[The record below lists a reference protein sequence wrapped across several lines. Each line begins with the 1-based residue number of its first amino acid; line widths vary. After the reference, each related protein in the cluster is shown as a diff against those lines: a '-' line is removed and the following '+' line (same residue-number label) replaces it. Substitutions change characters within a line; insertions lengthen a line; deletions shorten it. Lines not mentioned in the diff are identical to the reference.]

1 MSIAAALAGGAGPA
15 VAAAFAKQ
23 PAGTVYQV
31 ERWRDIKGEMLPL
44 LKRHWREVALNH
56 EAVPL
61 DIDHEGYDALDER
74 EALHILTV
82 RRQGLLIGYHV
93 AIVSGH
99 LHYKSTLHGITD
111 VYWIA
116 PECRHGVTAMRMFQ
130 AVERELAKL
139 GVRKLF
145 TATKL
150 HMDQGPLF
158 ERLGYKPVERLY
170 AKLVGG

>member
-1 MSIAAALAGGAGPA
+1 MSASEGVRTAP
-15 VAAAFAKQ
+15 
-23 PAGTVYQV
+23 PSGTVYQT
-31 ERWRDIKGEMLPL
+31 EPWSRFKHEAAPL
-44 LKRHWREVALNH
+44 FVKHWREIALNH
-56 EAVPL
+56 ADVPL
-61 DIDHEGYDALDER
+61 DIDHDRYDQLASVDAL
-74 EALHILTV
+74 HVLTA
-82 RRQGLLIGYHV
+82 RRGGKLIGYHV

-116 PECRHGVTAMRMFQ
+116 PECRHGITAMRFFQ
-130 AVERELAKL
+130 AVERELKKL

-150 HMDQGPLF
+150 HLDQGPLF

-170 AKLVGG
+170 AKII

>member
-1 MSIAAALAGGAGPA
+1 MIGIVCGPC
-15 VAAAFAKQ
+15 VD
-23 PAGTVYQV
+23 PAWFKPKTGTVYAV
-31 ERWRDIKGEMLPL
+31 ERWRDLRTEMLPL
-44 LKRHWREVALNH
+44 LVRHWREVALNH
-56 EAVPL
+56 ADVPL
-61 DIDHEGYDALDER
+61 DIDEARYAQLDEA

-82 RRQGLLIGYHV
+82 RRDGLLIGYHV
-93 AIVSGH
+93 AIVSSH
-99 LHYKSTLHGITD
+99 LHYASTLHGITD

-130 AVERELAKL
+130 AVERELKAR

-170 AKLVGG
+170 AKLI